1 MFDKVLIADRG
12 EIAVRIM
19 RTLKELG
26 IKSVVAYSKPDKDS
40 LPVILADES
49 VCIGPADIKN
59 SYLNFSAILAAAK
72 ITGAEAVHPGY
83 GPLSENLEFV
93 EACRDSKLTF
103 IGTTVDCMSLMVD
116 KLSAKREARSAGIPV
131 VSGSESPVEDERE
144 ALAIAESLGFPVIL
158 KAVGGG
164 GGRGVKVVPERV
176 DFLEAFLQSKK
187 EARDYLCGKIFKKR
201 QKHRIPDH
209 FRSGG

>member
-1 MFDKVLIADRG
+1 
-12 EIAVRIM
+12 
-19 RTLKELG
+19 
-26 IKSVVAYSKPDKDS
+26 
-40 LPVILADES
+40 LADES

-103 IGTTVDCMSLMVD
+103 IGTTVESMSLMVD
-116 KLSAKREARSAGIPV
+116 KLSAKREARLAGIPV
-131 VSGSESPVEDERE
+131 VSGSKSPVEDERD

-164 GGRGVKVVPERV
+164 GGEGR
-176 DFLEAFLQSKK
+176 
-187 EARDYLCGKIFKKR
+187 
-201 QKHRIPDH
+201 
-209 FRSGG
+209 